1 MRHSLGVY
9 VPGPRATEGTD
20 PVKKKLATALA
31 GGAALMLALSG
42 CGDDNSE
49 ELNAWAKKV
58 CDGVQPQ
65 AKKIQAANAS
75 IQEDSSDKAPPKDV
89 KETDSKAFQDISDAY
104 RKIGSVIDRAGPPA
118 VENGEKKQKD
128 AVKELNSIADSYADL
143 KKQVDKLKTDD
154 QAEFADGLKEVGAEL
169 QKLSG
174 SGSDALKRLEEGEVG
189 AAMREQPTC
198 EAGGGTGSKSDA

>member
-1 MRHSLGVY
+1 M
-9 VPGPRATEGTD
+9 
-20 PVKKKLATALA
+20 KKKLATVLA

-189 AAMREQPTC
+189 EAMRQQPTC
-198 EAGGGTGSKSDA
+198 EAGGGAGSKSDA

>member
-1 MRHSLGVY
+1 VY

-20 PVKKKLATALA
+20 PVKKKLATVLA
-31 GGAALMLALSG
+31 GGAALMLTLSG

-49 ELNAWAKKV
+49 ELDAWAKKV

-75 IQEDSSDKAPPKDV
+75 IQEESSDKAPPKDV
-89 KETDSKAFQDISDAY
+89 KETDSKAFQDMSDAY
-104 RKIGSVIDRAGPPA
+104 RQIGRVIDRAGPPA

-143 KKQVDKLKTDD
+143 KNQVDKLKTDD
-154 QAEFADGLKEVGAEL
+154 QAEFADGLKEIGTEL

-189 AAMREQPTC
+189 EAMRGQASC
-198 EAGGGTGSKSDA
+198 KADGGTGASPDA

>member
-1 MRHSLGVY
+1 M
-9 VPGPRATEGTD
+9 
-20 PVKKKLATALA
+20 KKRLATALA

-65 AKKIQAANAS
+65 AARIQAANAS
-75 IQEDSSDKAPPKDV
+75 IQEESSDKAPPKDV
-89 KETDSKAFQDISDAY
+89 KETDSKAFQEMSDAY
-104 RKIGSVIDRAGPPA
+104 RKIGSVIDQAGPPA
-118 VENGEKKQKD
+118 VENGEKKQQD

-154 QAEFADGLKEVGAEL
+154 QAEFADGLKEVGTQL

-189 AAMREQPTC
+189 EAMRGQASC
-198 EAGGGTGSKSDA
+198 KAGTGEGAGDDANSGA

>member
-1 MRHSLGVY
+1 MRPSPGVY

-89 KETDSKAFQDISDAY
+89 KETDSQAFQDISDAY
-104 RKIGSVIDRAGPPA
+104 RKICSVIDRAGPPA

-189 AAMREQPTC
+189 QAMREQPTC
-198 EAGGGTGSKSDA
+198 EAGGGAGSKSDA

>member
-1 MRHSLGVY
+1 VWRGLGVY

-20 PVKKKLATALA
+20 PVKKKLVTALA

-42 CGDDNSE
+42 CGEDNSE

-65 AKKIQAANAS
+65 AKKIQAANTS
-75 IQEDSSDKAPPKDV
+75 IQEDSSDKAPPAEV
-89 KETDSKAFQDISDAY
+89 KQTDSKAFQDMSDAY
-104 RKIGSVIDRAGPPA
+104 RQIGAVIDRAGPPA
-118 VENGEKKQKD
+118 VENGEKKQQD

-143 KKQVDKLKTDD
+143 KAQVDKLKTDD
-154 QAEFADGLKEVGAEL
+154 QAEFADGLKDIGTEL
-169 QKLSG
+169 KKLSG

-189 AAMREQPTC
+189 EAMRGQASC
-198 EAGGGTGSKSDA
+198 RAGTGSSPSPDA

>member
-1 MRHSLGVY
+1 
-9 VPGPRATEGTD
+9 
-20 PVKKKLATALA
+20 VKKKLATALA

-75 IQEDSSDKAPPKDV
+75 IQEDSSDKAPPKEV
-89 KETDSKAFQDISDAY
+89 KETDSQAFQDMSEAY
-104 RKIGSVIDRAGPPA
+104 RKIGSVIDQAGAPA

-143 KKQVDKLKTDD
+143 KAQVDKLKTDD
-154 QAEFADGLKEVGAEL
+154 QAEFADGLKDIGTEL
-169 QKLSG
+169 KKLSG

-189 AAMREQPTC
+189 EAMRGQASC
-198 EAGGGTGSKSDA
+198 KAGAGGGAKNDA